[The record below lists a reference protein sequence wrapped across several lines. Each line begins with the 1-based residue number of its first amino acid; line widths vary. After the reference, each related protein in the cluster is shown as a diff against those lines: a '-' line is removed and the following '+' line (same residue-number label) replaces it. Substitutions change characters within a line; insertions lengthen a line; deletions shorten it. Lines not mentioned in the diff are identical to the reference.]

1 VASKGVKSMS
11 LIDNIIEINCGKYYD
26 LQTFADI
33 TNRSAQ
39 SIRLLIGKGNRFRK
53 IDYLKLGR
61 MLMIEQH
68 ELVDFP
74 FACAGRS
81 KLVIRFNIKGEK
93 YSEIVA

>member
-1 VASKGVKSMS
+1 MNKLVE
-11 LIDNIIEINCGKYYD
+11 NIIAINSDKYYD

-61 MLMIEQH
+61 ALYIEEH

-81 KLVIRFNIKGEK
+81 KLVLRYTKDGDE
-93 YSEIVA
+93 YSEFVQ